1 MGRLHL
7 VLATAVMVAAAIPA
21 AAQTGRIQGVV
32 RDVNGEPIKGAIV
45 KAIHP
50 EAQPREL
57 TAIADDRGRFA
68 IIGLRTATT
77 WRFVAEAP
85 GYYPAEG
92 SSLIRAQPGAPLQ
105 FVLVKDPGP
114 IPGALAG
121 NIQQQL
127 TAANA
132 LRDEGRFDE
141 AITAYQAIQKGN
153 EKLTVVSLVLGDVL
167 REKARRETNA
177 TARRALL
184 ERAIAAYD
192 VVLRDDAGN
201 ERAKLEKAA
210 VNADLQALPR

>member
-1 MGRLHL
+1 MRRLHL
-7 VLATAVMVAAAIPA
+7 VLAAAVMVSLAVPA

-32 RDVNGEPIKGAIV
+32 RDADGEPIKGAIV
-45 KAIHP
+45 RAIHP

-57 TAIADDRGRFA
+57 TAIADERGRFA

-92 SSLIRAQPGAPLQ
+92 SSLIRAQAGAPMQ
-105 FVLVKDPGP
+105 FVLIKDPGP
-114 IPGALAG
+114 IPGALEE
-121 NIQQQL
+121 NIQAQL
-127 TAANA
+127 TTANS
-132 LRDEGRFDE
+132 LRDQGRIDE
-141 AITAYQAIQKGN
+141 AITAYQAIQSRNGR
-153 EKLTVVSLVLGDVL
+153 LTVVSLVLGDVL
-167 REKARRETNA
+167 REKARGETNT

-192 VVLRDDAGN
+192 VVLKDDSAH

-210 VNADLQALPR
+210 VSADLQALPR